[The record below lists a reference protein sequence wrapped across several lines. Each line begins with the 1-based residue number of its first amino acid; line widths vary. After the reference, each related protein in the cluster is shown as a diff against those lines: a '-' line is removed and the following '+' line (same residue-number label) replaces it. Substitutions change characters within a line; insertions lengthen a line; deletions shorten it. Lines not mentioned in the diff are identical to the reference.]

1 MKTLLTILALVSKVT
16 YSQLAFVN
24 VTSVTD
30 TVNVGDSISIH
41 FTTSYNQTG
50 SNMCKIQLW
59 TSTYLNDVLYTHISG
74 LNSIDSIKVKITPEM
89 GTGNARIYSNATV
102 GGYKPFY
109 IKPVVSVYEYD
120 KNSSITD
127 IKYYDILGNEKAPN
141 NESLYIKIT
150 TYSNGYQKCEKVMI
164 LGN

>member
-41 FTTSYNQTG
+41 FTTAYNQTG

-74 LNSIDSIKVKITPEM
+74 LHSVDSIKVKILSTM

-120 KNSSITD
+120 KNSTITD

-141 NESLYIKIT
+141 KESLCIKIT
-150 TYSNGYQKCEKVMI
+150 TYSNGYQKKEKVI
-164 LGN
+164 FQ